1 MAEKDINPAALLGGD
16 LEQCRLADE
25 AYDDFTKWV
34 YCIFTCAPWHLYTI
48 YAICLRYFQ
57 F

>member
-25 AYDDFTKWV
+25 AYDDFTK
-34 YCIFTCAPWHLYTI
+34 
-48 YAICLRYFQ
+48 
-57 F
+57 